1 MKKVTAIVLCVFTL
15 SSCQEGQ
22 NEGMGT
28 FLGMLGG
35 AVIGSAIAG
44 DGGGHHGRYGRRG
57 GGGNGGAIIVGAIAG
72 AVIGNS
78 IGKRLDEA
86 DRAKMYQAQHVAFEN
101 YPSGQQSNWYNP
113 DTGNSGSYTPR
124 PAQQERNGQYCR
136 EYQQTV
142 TIGGNLE
149 EAYGKACRQPDGNW
163 KIVNDAI

>member
-1 MKKVTAIVLCVFTL
+1 
-15 SSCQEGQ
+15 
-22 NEGMGT
+22 
-28 FLGMLGG
+28 MLGG

-44 DGGGHHGRYGRRG
+44 EGGGRHGRRG
-57 GGGNGGAIIVGAIAG
+57 GGNEGAIIFGALAG

-78 IGKRLDEA
+78 IGRKLDEA
-86 DRAKMYQAQHVAFEN
+86 DRTRMYQAQHVAFEN
-101 YPSGQQSNWYNP
+101 YPSGQRSNWYNP

-124 PAQQERNGQYCR
+124 PAQQERSGQYCR

-142 TIGGNLE
+142 TIGGKLE